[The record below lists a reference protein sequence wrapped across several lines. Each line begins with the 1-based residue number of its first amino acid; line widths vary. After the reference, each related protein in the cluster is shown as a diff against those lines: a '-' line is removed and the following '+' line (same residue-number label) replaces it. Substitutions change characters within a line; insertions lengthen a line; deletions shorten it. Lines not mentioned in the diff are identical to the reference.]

1 MLSSRTLHVAAW
13 LAMAAAFGEAGEA
26 APPYPPS
33 PAIESM
39 VWHWDTH
46 RTAAPG
52 SDLWPT
58 TWGPDG
64 GLYAAW
70 GDGGGFGGTNSD
82 GRVSLGFARIEG
94 PPESFVGA
102 NLNGGRDAENPASFP
117 TKGKTGGILCV
128 DGVLYARLNLQDGVW
143 PDVNHGLA
151 WSEDLGKTWQT
162 TPWVWPKGDG
172 NFKPTGF
179 LNFGKDYSGVPAHLG
194 NYVFVYGTRQGDT
207 GNRYLA
213 RVLKDR
219 MRDRG
224 AYEFFGGLGAD
235 GLPLWSSDVTRLR
248 PVFSDPNGTGSTV
261 TYHPVLKRYLLCGF
275 HGGPAS
281 LGIFD
286 APEPWG
292 PWTTVAYYDDWGEMG
307 KDGHGLTCDF
317 PQKWMS
323 ADGLTMWC
331 VFSVYGEGA
340 KVGIRAHDC
349 FNLVKVTLERR
360 KPE

>member
-1 MLSSRTLHVAAW
+1 MPTSRKPRFAALVALAAG
-13 LAMAAAFGEAGEA
+13 LAGAMAAD
-26 APPYPPS
+26 PPYPPS

-64 GLYAAW
+64 HLYAAW

-94 PPESFVGA
+94 PPESFVAA
-102 NLNGGRDAENPASFP
+102 NLNGGKDAENPASFP
-117 TKGKTGGILCV
+117 TKGKTGSILCV

-151 WSEDLGKTWQT
+151 WSEDGGKTWQT
-162 TPWVWPKGDG
+162 TSWVWPKGEG
-172 NFKPTGF
+172 SFKPTGF
-179 LNFGKDYSGVPAHLG
+179 LNFGKDYSGVPEHLG
-194 NYVFVYGTRQGDT
+194 NHVFVYGTKQGDT
-207 GNRYLA
+207 TNRYLA
-213 RVLKDR
+213 RVPKDR
-219 MRDRG
+219 MRDRE
-224 AYEFFGGLGAD
+224 AYEFFGGLGVD
-235 GLPLWSSDVTRLR
+235 GTPLWSPDVAQLR
-248 PVFSDPNGTGSTV
+248 PVFTDPNGASSTV
-261 TYHPVLKRYLLCGF
+261 TYHPALKRYLLCSY
-275 HGGPAS
+275 HGGPCD

-292 PWTTVAYYDDWGEMG
+292 PWTTVAYYDDWGNMG
-307 KDGHGLTCDF
+307 KVGYGLTCDF

-340 KVGIRAHDC
+340 KTGIKAHDC
-349 FNLVKVTLERR
+349 LNLVKVTLQRR
-360 KPE
+360 KTK